1 MGNNLVCCKRSE
13 NISNIIKQKD
23 ELSNKN
29 EEEDYLNFDEKNNNA
44 LNNEIELIIE
54 TELPKDFPHNLS
66 INNANSPFLFKNIY
80 DDNQQEILIDENS
93 LIEEQMI
100 YSINNLPKEELT
112 KINEFYKLCSQ
123 NGKPR
128 SLNDFDKKG
137 WSKFY
142 PINDQF
148 FLVSENNKNIEHNK
162 IKIYNPNEINKM
174 KIYQGD
180 LNLVGERHG
189 FGKFTTSYY
198 VQIGIWKNDKFSGW
212 GRESRCNGDT
222 FEGRFENGLI
232 NGKGIFMNAKN
243 NKYIGD
249 FKNMKRWGKGKL
261 ATDKIIYEGEFY
273 NDMIHGK
280 GRIKFLKN
288 SVEYIGNFNNNKID
302 GKGLIKF
309 KNGDKYDVE
318 IKNGEIIK
326 IENDIFENAN
336 GGNFNF
342 LIDKRNISKEN
353 LNHNQI
359 NNNYGLNG
367 FQANGQIIYNFKN
380 DLNNNLDNGNNNYT
394 QPINDLDNNPDLLL
408 STYRNYGF
416 NDKNNSY
423 I

>member
-1 MGNNLVCCKRSE
+1 
-13 NISNIIKQKD
+13 
-23 ELSNKN
+23 
-29 EEEDYLNFDEKNNNA
+29 
-44 LNNEIELIIE
+44 
-54 TELPKDFPHNLS
+54 
-66 INNANSPFLFKNIY
+66 
-80 DDNQQEILIDENS
+80 
-93 LIEEQMI
+93 
-100 YSINNLPKEELT
+100 
-112 KINEFYKLCSQ
+112 
-123 NGKPR
+123 
-128 SLNDFDKKG
+128 
-137 WSKFY
+137 
-142 PINDQF
+142 
-148 FLVSENNKNIEHNK
+148 
-162 IKIYNPNEINKM
+162 
-174 KIYQGD
+174 
-180 LNLVGERHG
+180 
-189 FGKFTTSYY
+189 
-198 VQIGIWKNDKFSGW
+198 
-212 GRESRCNGDT
+212 
-222 FEGRFENGLI
+222 
-232 NGKGIFMNAKN
+232 
-243 NKYIGD
+243 
-249 FKNMKRWGKGKL
+249 MKRWGKGKL